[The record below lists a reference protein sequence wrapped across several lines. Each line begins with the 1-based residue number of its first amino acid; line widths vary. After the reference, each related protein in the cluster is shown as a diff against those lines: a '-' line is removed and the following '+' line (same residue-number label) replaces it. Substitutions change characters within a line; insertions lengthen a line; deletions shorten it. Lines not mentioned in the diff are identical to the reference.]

1 MVASKLKRSENEG
14 DANQPPVA
22 VLNVEVTIPV
32 KYLSNTVSKA
42 VNLWWWKD
50 VVKIALSCDPAIFNF
65 LWLH

>member
-14 DANQPPVA
+14 DANRPPVA

-42 VNLWWWKD
+42 IEL
-50 VVKIALSCDPAIFNF
+50 
-65 LWLH
+65 